1 MIRTL
6 CLVYVLSTPF
16 LAYFVLGWSVEEM
29 LSFSQWTSYHVL
41 WAVMLGLAGTWLFF
55 YTMAKIGEWKRQ
67 TEKKKEQEKY
77 GKRN

>member
-16 LAYFVLGWSVEEM
+16 LAYFVLGWSIEEM
-29 LSFSQWTSYHVL
+29 LSFSQWTNLHML
-41 WAVMLGLAGTWLFF
+41 WAATLGVAGTCLFV
-55 YTMAKIGEWKRQ
+55 YTMAKIGEWEQQ

-77 GKRN
+77 GNF

>member
-29 LSFSQWTSYHVL
+29 LSFSQWTNLHML
-41 WAVMLGLAGTWLFF
+41 WAAMLGVAGTCLFV
-55 YTMAKIGEWKRQ
+55 YTMAKIDEWERQ
-67 TEKKKEQEKY
+67 KEKKKEQEKY
-77 GKRN
+77 GNL

>member
-6 CLVYVLSTPF
+6 CLVYILSTPF

-29 LSFSQWTSYHVL
+29 LSFSQWTNLHML
-41 WAVMLGLAGTWLFF
+41 WAAMLGFAGICRFV
-55 YTMAKIGEWKRQ
+55 YTMGKIGEWERQ

-77 GKRN
+77 GNL